1 MFDIPEE
8 VRLLRETVRRF
19 VRKHYTEHE
28 ALGEAVEQLPDELHR
43 ALRKKS
49 VEAGLYGYNMP
60 RRLGGPGLTALAV
73 VALQE
78 ELGYTTMPLAETL
91 GHLPGSL
98 VEAND
103 EQLEWFIKPIMNADK
118 IVSYALTEPDAGSDL
133 GNLKTRAR
141 LDGDEWVLNGSKQF
155 ISGAAISDYII
166 VLAVSEPGA
175 SLTKKFT
182 TFIVERNNPGLK
194 MGRTF
199 KKMGWRGHPLS
210 AFSLEDCRVPRSH
223 VLGPVGSGFRA
234 IMATI
239 NHDRVAMASRCVG
252 MASAML
258 EHGKTWIKQRR
269 AFGQVLANFQS
280 IQFKV
285 ADADVAIEA
294 ARLLVLRAAQ
304 LADEGNPEFRI
315 AACRAKLFASEMF
328 CRVSDDIFQFFGGA
342 GFMCELPIERFYRDA
357 RGFRIGEGTSE
368 MQRIQIAR
376 HALA

>member
-1 MFDIPEE
+1 
-8 VRLLRETVRRF
+8 V
-19 VRKHYTEHE
+19 
-28 ALGEAVEQLPDELHR
+28 
-43 ALRKKS
+43 
-49 VEAGLYGYNMP
+49 
-60 RRLGGPGLTALAV
+60 
-73 VALQE
+73 LQE
-78 ELGYTTMPLAETL
+78 ELGCTTMPLAETL

-98 VEAND
+98 AAASD
-103 EQLEWFIKPIMNADK
+103 AQLDWFIKPIMNADK

-133 GNLKTRAR
+133 GGLKTRAR
-141 LDGDEWVLNGSKQF
+141 PDGDNWVVNGSKQF

-166 VLAVSEPGA
+166 VLAVTDPTAPLKSR
-175 SLTKKFT
+175 FT
-182 TFIVERNNPGLK
+182 TFIVEKDNPGLQ

-210 AFSLEDCRVPRSH
+210 AFSLVDCRVPRSH
-223 VLGPVGSGFRA
+223 VLGEVGGGFRA

-252 MASAML
+252 MACAML
-258 EHGKTWIKQRR
+258 EHGKTWIKERR
-269 AFGQVLANFQS
+269 AFGQRLAEYQS

-285 ADADVAIEA
+285 ADADVGIEA
-294 ARLLVLRAAQ
+294 ARLLILRAAQ
-304 LADEGNPEFRI
+304 LADEEDPEFRI

-328 CRVSDDIFQFFGGA
+328 CKASDDILQFFGGA
-342 GFMCELPIERFYRDA
+342 GFMCDLPIERFYRDA